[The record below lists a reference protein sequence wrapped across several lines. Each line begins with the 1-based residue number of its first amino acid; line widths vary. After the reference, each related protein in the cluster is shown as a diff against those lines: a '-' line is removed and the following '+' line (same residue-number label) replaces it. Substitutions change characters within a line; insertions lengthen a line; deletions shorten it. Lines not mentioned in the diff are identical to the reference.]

1 MLQDP
6 VSNMLTRIR
15 NAQKARH
22 DSVTFYAS
30 AFERAILSVLKDEGY
45 IENFKNDKDNNK
57 KVTVVLKYFNGKPVI
72 SLLKRISKPGL
83 RVYKAFKDVTNVWG
97 GLGIVIISTSK
108 GLMTDLKAKE
118 LKLGGEIVC
127 YVA

>member
-6 VSNMLTRIR
+6 ISNMLTRIR
-15 NAQKARH
+15 NAQKAMH

-30 AFERAILSVLKDEGY
+30 TFERAVLSVLKDEGY

-57 KVTVVLKYFNGKPVI
+57 KITVVLKYYNGKPVI
-72 SLLKRISKPGL
+72 SLLKRISKPSL
-83 RVYKAFKDVTNVWG
+83 RVYKAFKDVANVWG

>member
-30 AFERAILSVLKDEGY
+30 TFERAILSVLKEEGY
-45 IENFKNDKDNNK
+45 IESFKKSKENDKK
-57 KVTVVLKYFNGKPVI
+57 ITVLLKYYNGKPVI

-83 RVYKAFKDVTNVWG
+83 RVYKAFKDITNVWG

>member
-30 AFERAILSVLKDEGY
+30 TFERAVLSVLKEEGY
-45 IENFKNDKDNNK
+45 IESFKKCKENDKK
-57 KVTVVLKYFNGKPVI
+57 ITVLLKYYNGKPVI

-83 RVYKAFKDVTNVWG
+83 RVYKAFKDITNVWG

>member
-30 AFERAILSVLKDEGY
+30 TFERAVLSVLKDEGY

-57 KVTVVLKYFNGKPVI
+57 KVTVVLKYYNGKPVI

-83 RVYKAFKDVTNVWG
+83 RVYKAFKDVANVWG

>member
-30 AFERAILSVLKDEGY
+30 TFERAILSVLKEEGY
-45 IENFKNDKDNNK
+45 IESFKKCKENDKK
-57 KVTVVLKYFNGKPVI
+57 ITVLLKYYNGKPVI

-83 RVYKAFKDVTNVWG
+83 RVYKAFKDITNVWG

>member
-30 AFERAILSVLKDEGY
+30 TFERAVLSVLKEEGY
-45 IENFKNDKDNNK
+45 IQSFKKCKENDKK
-57 KVTVVLKYFNGKPVI
+57 ITVLLKYYNGKPVI

-83 RVYKAFKDVTNVWG
+83 RVYKAFKDITNVWG
-97 GLGIVIISTSK
+97 GLGIVIIATSK

>member
-15 NAQKARH
+15 NAQNARH

-30 AFERAILSVLKDEGY
+30 TFERAVLSVLKDEGY

-57 KVTVVLKYFNGKPVI
+57 KVTVVLKYYNGKPVI